1 MLSKRNFGMM
11 MTIILVILILF
22 LSSAVL
28 REYFNDYN
36 ENHSADSE
44 WVKRSEET
52 KGTEESKNSKNSEK
66 NWHIIY
72 IGKQDTGYYESI
84 QEWCTYRKAEFEEY
98 SETKKALKKA
108 EAYEKENTYL
118 LISGSVLEKD
128 TETVSD
134 SLTSYVEAGGKIIFC
149 SLPDYLVIAKSETL
163 KNLLG
168 IQQLRAKT
176 VMLQEIW
183 LYRGFL
189 LGGETCYSFDELQ
202 DPDKI
207 DMEREIPWYDI
218 SSRTKTYMVGFIK
231 AEEQTKQELHNEDM
245 PAIIWRCNTGEGS
258 VFAVNGDYMEGKSTL
273 GILDAMV
280 YESQNYALYNVVN
293 AQNLSLTGFPDLTK
307 ENEKKFAE
315 VYGFDSKQFCQNIV
329 WPDLVSVAQDGDWKI
344 TAYLAKKQDNV
355 SKEDADVKSLV
366 DYLKYF
372 NEESAEAGISLGRM
386 NDTDIQKSLEADK
399 QEIEKQDIT
408 YPFSGAYIR
417 SENEEQLSKLVK
429 DEKLKIFSD
438 VRTICKAYDE
448 EQPVFS
454 WLTDWI
460 TTQAITMNGYQYT
473 YKDDF
478 RLKSIQTTLGYSNVQ
493 VDLYQLIWPQ
503 EREDEWEVVSEKL
516 ASNIST
522 YWNPFSVFE
531 KTTITES
538 DTRVRRLLNE
548 SVTSSRKADK
558 ISIKVENFNEDAWM
572 MLRTHG
578 EKIDSMKNGSW
589 EKIEDDAYLLHLT
602 SSQATVTLK
611 SDTEL
616 YYSKK

>member
-44 WVKRSEET
+44 WIKRSEET
-52 KGTEESKNSKNSEK
+52 KETEERKNSEK

-72 IGKQDTGYYESI
+72 IGKPDTGYYESI
-84 QEWCTYRKAEFEEY
+84 QEWCTYRKAKFEEY

-118 LISGSVLEKD
+118 LINGSVLEKD

-168 IQQLRAKT
+168 IQQLRAKS

-183 LYRGFL
+183 LYGGFL

-202 DPDKI
+202 DPDKV

-231 AEEQTKQELHNEDM
+231 AEEQAEQELNNEDM
-245 PAIIWRCNTGEGS
+245 PAIIWRSNTGEGS
-258 VFAVNGDYMEGKSTL
+258 VFAVNGNYIEGESAL
-273 GILDAMV
+273 GILDAMI

-293 AQNLSLTGFPDLTK
+293 AQNLSVTGFPDLTK

-315 VYGFDSKQFCQNIV
+315 VYGFDSEQFCQDIV
-329 WPDLVSVAQDGDWKI
+329 WPSLVAVVAQEDWKI
-344 TAYLAKKQDNV
+344 TAYLATKQDNA

-372 NEESAEAGISLGRM
+372 NEESAEAGIALGRM
-386 NDTDIQKSLEADK
+386 NDIDIEKSLEADK
-399 QEIEKQDIT
+399 QEIEKQNIT

-417 SENEEQLSKLVK
+417 SENEEQLSKLIK
-429 DEKLKIFSD
+429 DEKLKTFSD
-438 VRTICKAYDE
+438 IRTICKEYDE

-478 RLKSIQTTLGYSNVQ
+478 RLKSVQTALGYSNVQ
-493 VDLYQLIWPQ
+493 ADIYRAIWPQ
-503 EREDEWEVVSEKL
+503 KRKDEWEVISEKL

-522 YWNPFSVFE
+522 YWKPFSVFE

-538 DTRVRRLLNE
+538 DTRVRRFLNE
-548 SVTSSRKADK
+548 SVTSDRKADQ

-578 EKIDSMKNGSW
+578 EKIESMKNGSW

-616 YYSKK
+616 YYSEK

>member
-36 ENHSADSE
+36 ENHSADFE

-52 KGTEESKNSKNSEK
+52 KETKDSKNSEK

-134 SLTSYVEAGGKIIFC
+134 SLISYVEAGGKIIFC

-176 VMLQEIW
+176 VTLQKIW
-183 LYRGFL
+183 LYGGFL

-202 DPDKI
+202 DPDRI

-280 YESQNYALYNVVN
+280 YESQNYALYSIVN
-293 AQNLSLTGFPDLTK
+293 AQNLSVTGFPDLTK

-454 WLTDWI
+454 WMTDWI

-478 RLKSIQTTLGYSNVQ
+478 RLKSIQTALGYSNVQ
-493 VDLYQLIWPQ
+493 ADIYRAIWPQ
-503 EREDEWEVVSEKL
+503 KRKDEWEVISEKL

-538 DTRVRRLLNE
+538 DTRVRRFLNE
-548 SVTSSRKADK
+548 SVTSDRKADQ

-578 EKIDSMKNGSW
+578 EKIESMKNGSW

>member
-52 KGTEESKNSKNSEK
+52 KETKDSKNSEK

-72 IGKQDTGYYESI
+72 IGKQDTEYYESI
-84 QEWCTYRKAEFEEY
+84 QEWCIYRKAEFEEY

-108 EAYEKENTYL
+108 GTYEKENTYL

-149 SLPDYLVIAKSETL
+149 SLPDYLVIEKSETL

-168 IQQLRAKT
+168 IQQLRAKSVT
-176 VMLQEIW
+176 LQEIW
-183 LYRGFL
+183 LYGGFL

-202 DPDKI
+202 DPDKV
-207 DMEREIPWYDI
+207 DMEREIPWYNI

-273 GILDAMV
+273 GILDAMI
-280 YESQNYALYNVVN
+280 YESQNYALYSIVN
-293 AQNLSLTGFPDLTK
+293 AQNLSVTGFPDLTK

-329 WPDLVSVAQDGDWKI
+329 WPALVSAAQDGDWKI
-344 TAYLAKKQDNV
+344 TAYLAKKQDNA

-372 NEESAEAGISLGRM
+372 NEELAEAGISLGRM

-429 DEKLKIFSD
+429 DEKLKTFSD
-438 VRTICKAYDE
+438 IRTICKDYGE

-493 VDLYQLIWPQ
+493 VDLYQVIWPQ
-503 EREDEWEVVSEKL
+503 KREDEWEVVSEKL

-538 DTRVRRLLNE
+538 DTRVRRFLNE
-548 SVTSSRKADK
+548 SVTSDRKADQ
-558 ISIKVENFNEDAWM
+558 ISIKVENFNEDAWI

-578 EKIDSMKNGSW
+578 EKIESMKNGSW

-616 YYSKK
+616 YYSEK

>member
-52 KGTEESKNSKNSEK
+52 KETKDSKNSEK

-72 IGKQDTGYYESI
+72 IGKQDIGYYESI

-108 EAYEKENTYL
+108 EAYEKKNTYL

-176 VMLQEIW
+176 VTLQEIW
-183 LYRGFL
+183 LYGGFL

-202 DPDKI
+202 DPDRI

-258 VFAVNGDYMEGKSTL
+258 IFAVNGDYMEGKSTL

-307 ENEKKFAE
+307 ENEKKFTE

-329 WPDLVSVAQDGDWKI
+329 WPALISVAQDGDWKI
-344 TAYLAKKQDNV
+344 TAYLATKQDND

-454 WLTDWI
+454 WMTDWI

-478 RLKSIQTTLGYSNVQ
+478 RLKSIQTALGYSNVQ
-493 VDLYQLIWPQ
+493 ADIYRAIWPQ
-503 EREDEWEVVSEKL
+503 KRKDEWEVISEKL

-538 DTRVRRLLNE
+538 DTRVRRFLNE
-548 SVTSSRKADK
+548 SVTSDRKADQ

-578 EKIDSMKNGSW
+578 EKIESMKNGSW

>member
-52 KGTEESKNSKNSEK
+52 KETKDSKNSEK

-108 EAYEKENTYL
+108 EAYEKKNTYL

-168 IQQLRAKT
+168 IQQLRAKMVT
-176 VMLQEIW
+176 LQEIW
-183 LYRGFL
+183 LYGGFL

-202 DPDKI
+202 DPDRI

-258 VFAVNGDYMEGKSTL
+258 IFAVNGDYMEGKSTL

-307 ENEKKFAE
+307 ENEKKFTE

-329 WPDLVSVAQDGDWKI
+329 WPALISVAQDGDWKI
-344 TAYLAKKQDNV
+344 TAYLATKQDND

-454 WLTDWI
+454 WMTDWI

-478 RLKSIQTTLGYSNVQ
+478 RLKSIQTALGYSNVQ
-493 VDLYQLIWPQ
+493 ADIYRAIWPQ
-503 EREDEWEVVSEKL
+503 KRKDEWEVISEKL

-538 DTRVRRLLNE
+538 DTRVRRFLNE
-548 SVTSSRKADK
+548 SVTSDRKADQ

-578 EKIDSMKNGSW
+578 EKIESMKNGSW

>member
-36 ENHSADSE
+36 ENHSADFE

-52 KGTEESKNSKNSEK
+52 KETKDSKNSGK

-134 SLTSYVEAGGKIIFC
+134 SLISYVEAGGKIIFC

-176 VMLQEIW
+176 VTLQEIW
-183 LYRGFL
+183 LYGGFL

-202 DPDKI
+202 DPDRI

-258 VFAVNGDYMEGKSTL
+258 IFAVNGDYMEGKSTL

-307 ENEKKFAE
+307 ENEKKFTE

-329 WPDLVSVAQDGDWKI
+329 WPALISVAQDGDWKI
-344 TAYLAKKQDNV
+344 TAYLATKQDND

-454 WLTDWI
+454 WMTDWI

-478 RLKSIQTTLGYSNVQ
+478 RLKSIQTALGYSNVQ
-493 VDLYQLIWPQ
+493 ADIYRAIWPQ
-503 EREDEWEVVSEKL
+503 KRKDEWEVISEKL

-538 DTRVRRLLNE
+538 DTRVRRFLNE
-548 SVTSSRKADK
+548 SVTSDRKADQ

-578 EKIDSMKNGSW
+578 EKIESMKNGSW

>member
-52 KGTEESKNSKNSEK
+52 KETKDSKNSEK

-84 QEWCTYRKAEFEEY
+84 KEWCTYRKAEFEEY

-108 EAYEKENTYL
+108 EAYENKNTYL

-176 VMLQEIW
+176 VTLQEIW
-183 LYRGFL
+183 LYGGFL

-202 DPDKI
+202 DPDRI

-258 VFAVNGDYMEGKSTL
+258 IFAVNGDYMEGKSTL

-307 ENEKKFAE
+307 ENEKKFTE

-454 WLTDWI
+454 WMTDWI

-478 RLKSIQTTLGYSNVQ
+478 RLKSIQTALGYSNVQ
-493 VDLYQLIWPQ
+493 VDIYRAIWPQ
-503 EREDEWEVVSEKL
+503 KRKDEWEVISEKL

-538 DTRVRRLLNE
+538 DTRVRRFLNE
-548 SVTSSRKADK
+548 SVTSDRKADQ

-578 EKIDSMKNGSW
+578 EKIESMKNGSW

>member
-52 KGTEESKNSKNSEK
+52 KETKDSKNSEK

-72 IGKQDTGYYESI
+72 IGKQDIGYYESI

-108 EAYEKENTYL
+108 EAYEKENMYL

-134 SLTSYVEAGGKIIFC
+134 SLISYVEAGGKIIFC

-176 VMLQEIW
+176 VTLQEIW
-183 LYRGFL
+183 LYGGFL

-202 DPDKI
+202 DPDRI

-280 YESQNYALYNVVN
+280 YESQNYALYSIVN
-293 AQNLSLTGFPDLTK
+293 AQNLSVTGFPDLTK

-538 DTRVRRLLNE
+538 DTRVRRFLNE
-548 SVTSSRKADK
+548 SVTSDRKADQ

>member
-52 KGTEESKNSKNSEK
+52 KETKDSKNSEK

-108 EAYEKENTYL
+108 EAYEKKNTYL

-176 VMLQEIW
+176 VTLQKIW
-183 LYRGFL
+183 LYGGFL
-189 LGGETCYSFDELQ
+189 LGGETRYSFDELQ
-202 DPDKI
+202 DPDRI

-258 VFAVNGDYMEGKSTL
+258 IFAVNGDYMEGKSTL

-307 ENEKKFAE
+307 ENEKKFTE

-329 WPDLVSVAQDGDWKI
+329 WPALISVAQDGDWKI
-344 TAYLAKKQDNV
+344 TAYLATKQDND

-454 WLTDWI
+454 WMTDWI

-478 RLKSIQTTLGYSNVQ
+478 RLKSIQTALGYSNVQ
-493 VDLYQLIWPQ
+493 ADIYRAIWPQ
-503 EREDEWEVVSEKL
+503 KRKDEWEVISEKL

-538 DTRVRRLLNE
+538 DTRVRRFLNE
-548 SVTSSRKADK
+548 SVTSDRKADQ

-578 EKIDSMKNGSW
+578 EKIESMKNGSW

>member
-52 KGTEESKNSKNSEK
+52 KETKDSKNSEK

-108 EAYEKENTYL
+108 EAYEKENMYL

-134 SLTSYVEAGGKIIFC
+134 SLISYVEAGGKIIFC

-176 VMLQEIW
+176 VTLQEIW
-183 LYRGFL
+183 LYGGFL

-202 DPDKI
+202 DPDRI

-280 YESQNYALYNVVN
+280 YESQNYALYSIVN
-293 AQNLSLTGFPDLTK
+293 AQNLSVTGFPDLTK

-503 EREDEWEVVSEKL
+503 EREDEWEVVFEKL

-538 DTRVRRLLNE
+538 DTRVRRFLNE
-548 SVTSSRKADK
+548 SVTSDRKADQ

>member
-36 ENHSADSE
+36 ENHSADFE

-52 KGTEESKNSKNSEK
+52 KETKDSKNSEK

-134 SLTSYVEAGGKIIFC
+134 SLISYVEAGGKIIFC

-176 VMLQEIW
+176 VTLQKIW
-183 LYRGFL
+183 LYGGFL

-202 DPDKI
+202 DPDRI

-280 YESQNYALYNVVN
+280 YESQNYALYSIVN
-293 AQNLSLTGFPDLTK
+293 AQNLSVTGFPDLTK

-478 RLKSIQTTLGYSNVQ
+478 RLKSIQTALGYSNVQ
-493 VDLYQLIWPQ
+493 VDLYQVIWLQ
-503 EREDEWEVVSEKL
+503 KREDEWEVVSEKL

-538 DTRVRRLLNE
+538 DTRVRRFLNE

-558 ISIKVENFNEDAWM
+558 ISIKVENFNEDAWI

-578 EKIDSMKNGSW
+578 EKIESMKNGNW
-589 EKIEDDAYLLHLT
+589 EKIEDDAYLPHLT

-616 YYSKK
+616 YYSEK

>member
-52 KGTEESKNSKNSEK
+52 KETKDSKNSEK

-108 EAYEKENTYL
+108 EAYEKKNTYL

-168 IQQLRAKT
+168 IQQLRAKMVT
-176 VMLQEIW
+176 LQEIW
-183 LYRGFL
+183 LYGGFL
-189 LGGETCYSFDELQ
+189 LGGETCYSLDELQ
-202 DPDKI
+202 DTDKI

-231 AEEQTKQELHNEDM
+231 AEEQAEQELHDEDM
-245 PAIIWRCNTGEGS
+245 PAIIWRSNTGEGS
-258 VFAVNGDYMEGKSTL
+258 VFAVNGNYMEGESAL
-273 GILDAMV
+273 GILDAMI

-293 AQNLSLTGFPDLTK
+293 AQNLSVTGFPDLTK

-329 WPDLVSVAQDGDWKI
+329 WPALVSVAQDGDWKI

-493 VDLYQLIWPQ
+493 VDLYQLIWLQ

-538 DTRVRRLLNE
+538 DTRVRRFLNE

-578 EKIDSMKNGSW
+578 EKIESMKNGSW

-616 YYSKK
+616 YYSEK

>member
-52 KGTEESKNSKNSEK
+52 KETKDSKNSEK

-108 EAYEKENTYL
+108 EAYENKNTYL

-176 VMLQEIW
+176 VTLQKIW
-183 LYRGFL
+183 LYGGFL

-202 DPDKI
+202 DPDRI

-258 VFAVNGDYMEGKSTL
+258 IFAVNGDYMEEKSTL

-307 ENEKKFAE
+307 ENEKKFTE

-329 WPDLVSVAQDGDWKI
+329 WPALISVAQDGDWKI
-344 TAYLAKKQDNV
+344 TAYLATKQDND

-454 WLTDWI
+454 WMTDWI

-478 RLKSIQTTLGYSNVQ
+478 RLKSIQTALGYSNVQ
-493 VDLYQLIWPQ
+493 ADIYRAIWPQ
-503 EREDEWEVVSEKL
+503 KRKDEWEVISEKL

-538 DTRVRRLLNE
+538 DTRVRRFLNE
-548 SVTSSRKADK
+548 SVTSDRKADQ

-578 EKIDSMKNGSW
+578 EKIESMKNGSW

>member
-36 ENHSADSE
+36 EKHSADSE

-52 KGTEESKNSKNSEK
+52 KETKDSKNSEK

-108 EAYEKENTYL
+108 EAYEKKNTYL

-168 IQQLRAKT
+168 IQQLRAKMVT
-176 VMLQEIW
+176 LQEIW
-183 LYRGFL
+183 LYGGFL

-307 ENEKKFAE
+307 ENEKKFTE

-329 WPDLVSVAQDGDWKI
+329 WPALISVAQDGDWKI
-344 TAYLAKKQDNV
+344 TAYLATKQDND

-454 WLTDWI
+454 WMTDWI

-478 RLKSIQTTLGYSNVQ
+478 RLKSIQTALGYSNVQ
-493 VDLYQLIWPQ
+493 EDIYRAIWPQ
-503 EREDEWEVVSEKL
+503 KRKDEWEVISEKL

-531 KTTITES
+531 KTKITES
-538 DTRVRRLLNE
+538 DTRVRRFLNE
-548 SVTSSRKADK
+548 SVTSDRKADQ

-578 EKIDSMKNGSW
+578 EKIESMKNGSW

>member
-52 KGTEESKNSKNSEK
+52 KETKDSKNSEK

-108 EAYEKENTYL
+108 EAYEKKNTYL

-168 IQQLRAKT
+168 IQQLRAKMVT
-176 VMLQEIW
+176 LQEIW
-183 LYRGFL
+183 LYGGFL

-307 ENEKKFAE
+307 ENEKKFTE

-329 WPDLVSVAQDGDWKI
+329 WPALISVAQDGDWKI
-344 TAYLAKKQDNV
+344 TAYLATKQDND

-454 WLTDWI
+454 WMTDWI

-478 RLKSIQTTLGYSNVQ
+478 RLKSIQTALGYSNVQ
-493 VDLYQLIWPQ
+493 ADIYRAIWPQ
-503 EREDEWEVVSEKL
+503 KRKDEWEVISEKL

-538 DTRVRRLLNE
+538 DTRVRRFLNE
-548 SVTSSRKADK
+548 SVTSDRKADQ

-578 EKIDSMKNGSW
+578 EKIESMKNGSW

>member
-1 MLSKRNFGMM
+1 M
-11 MTIILVILILF
+11 
-22 LSSAVL
+22 
-28 REYFNDYN
+28 
-36 ENHSADSE
+36 
-44 WVKRSEET
+44 
-52 KGTEESKNSKNSEK
+52 
-66 NWHIIY
+66 
-72 IGKQDTGYYESI
+72 
-84 QEWCTYRKAEFEEY
+84 
-98 SETKKALKKA
+98 
-108 EAYEKENTYL
+108 
-118 LISGSVLEKD
+118 
-128 TETVSD
+128 
-134 SLTSYVEAGGKIIFC
+134 TSYVEAGGKIIFC

-307 ENEKKFAE
+307 ENEKKFTE

-329 WPDLVSVAQDGDWKI
+329 WPALISVAQDGDWKI
-344 TAYLAKKQDNV
+344 TAYLATKQDND

-429 DEKLKIFSD
+429 NEKLKIFSD

-478 RLKSIQTTLGYSNVQ
+478 RLKSVQTALGYSNVQ
-493 VDLYQLIWPQ
+493 ADIYRAIWPQ
-503 EREDEWEVVSEKL
+503 KRKDEWEIISEKL

-538 DTRVRRLLNE
+538 DTRVRRFLNE
-548 SVTSSRKADK
+548 SVTSDRKADQ

>member
-52 KGTEESKNSKNSEK
+52 KETKDSKNSEK

-108 EAYEKENTYL
+108 EAYENKNTYL

-176 VMLQEIW
+176 VTLQEIW
-183 LYRGFL
+183 LYGGFL

-202 DPDKI
+202 DPDRI

-258 VFAVNGDYMEGKSTL
+258 IFAVNGDYMEGKSTL

-307 ENEKKFAE
+307 ENEKKFTE

-454 WLTDWI
+454 WMTDWI

-478 RLKSIQTTLGYSNVQ
+478 RLKSIQTALGYSNVQ
-493 VDLYQLIWPQ
+493 ADIYRAIWPQ
-503 EREDEWEVVSEKL
+503 KRKDEWEVISEKL

-538 DTRVRRLLNE
+538 DTRVRRFLNE
-548 SVTSSRKADK
+548 SVTSDRKADQ

-578 EKIDSMKNGSW
+578 EKIESMKNGSW

>member
-52 KGTEESKNSKNSEK
+52 KETKDSKNSEK

-72 IGKQDTGYYESI
+72 IGKQDIGYYESI

-108 EAYEKENTYL
+108 EAYEKKNTYL

-176 VMLQEIW
+176 VTLQEIW
-183 LYRGFL
+183 LYGGFL

-202 DPDKI
+202 DPDRI

-258 VFAVNGDYMEGKSTL
+258 IFAVNGDYMEGKSTL
-273 GILDAMV
+273 G
-280 YESQNYALYNVVN
+280 N
-293 AQNLSLTGFPDLTK
+293 
-307 ENEKKFAE
+307 
-315 VYGFDSKQFCQNIV
+315 
-329 WPDLVSVAQDGDWKI
+329 
-344 TAYLAKKQDNV
+344 
-355 SKEDADVKSLV
+355 
-366 DYLKYF
+366 
-372 NEESAEAGISLGRM
+372 
-386 NDTDIQKSLEADK
+386 
-399 QEIEKQDIT
+399 
-408 YPFSGAYIR
+408 
-417 SENEEQLSKLVK
+417 
-429 DEKLKIFSD
+429 
-438 VRTICKAYDE
+438 
-448 EQPVFS
+448 
-454 WLTDWI
+454 
-460 TTQAITMNGYQYT
+460 
-473 YKDDF
+473 
-478 RLKSIQTTLGYSNVQ
+478 
-493 VDLYQLIWPQ
+493 
-503 EREDEWEVVSEKL
+503 
-516 ASNIST
+516 
-522 YWNPFSVFE
+522 
-531 KTTITES
+531 
-538 DTRVRRLLNE
+538 
-548 SVTSSRKADK
+548 
-558 ISIKVENFNEDAWM
+558 
-572 MLRTHG
+572 
-578 EKIDSMKNGSW
+578 
-589 EKIEDDAYLLHLT
+589 
-602 SSQATVTLK
+602 
-611 SDTEL
+611 
-616 YYSKK
+616 

>member
-52 KGTEESKNSKNSEK
+52 KETKDSKNSEK

-134 SLTSYVEAGGKIIFC
+134 SLISYVEAGGKIIFC

-176 VMLQEIW
+176 VTLQEIW
-183 LYRGFL
+183 LYGGFL

-202 DPDKI
+202 DPDRI

-245 PAIIWRCNTGEGS
+245 PAIIWRCNIGEGS

-280 YESQNYALYNVVN
+280 YESQNYALYSIVN
-293 AQNLSLTGFPDLTK
+293 AQNLSVTGFPDLTK

>member
-52 KGTEESKNSKNSEK
+52 KETKDSKNSEK

-108 EAYEKENTYL
+108 EAYEKKNTYL

-176 VMLQEIW
+176 VTLQEIW
-183 LYRGFL
+183 LYGGFL

-202 DPDKI
+202 DPDRI

-258 VFAVNGDYMEGKSTL
+258 IFAVNGDYMEGKSTL

-293 AQNLSLTGFPDLTK
+293 AQNLSLTDFPDLTK
-307 ENEKKFAE
+307 ENEKKFTE

-329 WPDLVSVAQDGDWKI
+329 WPALISVAQDGDWKI
-344 TAYLAKKQDNV
+344 TAYLATKQDND

-454 WLTDWI
+454 WMTDWI

-478 RLKSIQTTLGYSNVQ
+478 RLKSIQTALGYSNVQ
-493 VDLYQLIWPQ
+493 ADIYRAIWPQ
-503 EREDEWEVVSEKL
+503 KRKDEWEVISEKL

-538 DTRVRRLLNE
+538 DTRVRRFLNE
-548 SVTSSRKADK
+548 SVTSDRKADQ

-578 EKIDSMKNGSW
+578 EKIESMKNGSW

>member
-52 KGTEESKNSKNSEK
+52 KETKDSKNSEK

-108 EAYEKENTYL
+108 EAYEKKNTYL

-168 IQQLRAKT
+168 IQQLRAKMVT
-176 VMLQEIW
+176 LQEIW
-183 LYRGFL
+183 LYGGFL

-202 DPDKI
+202 DPDKV

-280 YESQNYALYNVVN
+280 YESQNYALYSIVN
-293 AQNLSLTGFPDLTK
+293 AQNLSVTGFPDLTK

-538 DTRVRRLLNE
+538 DTRVRRFLNE

>member
-52 KGTEESKNSKNSEK
+52 KETKDSKNSEK
-66 NWHIIY
+66 NWHIIC

-108 EAYEKENTYL
+108 EAYEKKNTYL

-176 VMLQEIW
+176 VTLQKIW
-183 LYRGFL
+183 LYGGFL

-202 DPDKI
+202 DPDRI

-258 VFAVNGDYMEGKSTL
+258 IFAVNGDYMEGKSTL

-307 ENEKKFAE
+307 ENEKKFTE

-329 WPDLVSVAQDGDWKI
+329 WPALISVAQDGDWKI
-344 TAYLAKKQDNV
+344 TAYLATKQDND

-454 WLTDWI
+454 WMTDWI

-478 RLKSIQTTLGYSNVQ
+478 RLKSIQTALGYSNVQ
-493 VDLYQLIWPQ
+493 ADIYRAIWPQ
-503 EREDEWEVVSEKL
+503 KRKDEWEVISEKL

-538 DTRVRRLLNE
+538 DTRVRRFLNE
-548 SVTSSRKADK
+548 SVTSDRKADQ

-578 EKIDSMKNGSW
+578 EKIESMKNGSW

>member
-52 KGTEESKNSKNSEK
+52 KETKDSKNSEK

-72 IGKQDTGYYESI
+72 IGKQETGYYESI

-134 SLTSYVEAGGKIIFC
+134 SLISYVEAGGKIIFC

-176 VMLQEIW
+176 VTLQEIW
-183 LYRGFL
+183 LYGGFL

-202 DPDKI
+202 DPDRI

-245 PAIIWRCNTGEGS
+245 PAIIWRCNIGEGS

-280 YESQNYALYNVVN
+280 YESQNYALYSIVN
-293 AQNLSLTGFPDLTK
+293 AQNLSVTGFPDLTK

>member
-52 KGTEESKNSKNSEK
+52 KETKDSKNSEK

-134 SLTSYVEAGGKIIFC
+134 SLISYVEAGGKIIFC

-176 VMLQEIW
+176 VTLQEIW
-183 LYRGFL
+183 LYGGFL

-202 DPDKI
+202 DPDRI

-245 PAIIWRCNTGEGS
+245 PAIIWRCNIGEGS

-280 YESQNYALYNVVN
+280 YESQNYALYSIVN
-293 AQNLSLTGFPDLTK
+293 AQNLSVTGFPDLTK

-548 SVTSSRKADK
+548 SVISSRKADK

>member
-52 KGTEESKNSKNSEK
+52 KETKDSKNSEK

-108 EAYEKENTYL
+108 EAYENKNTYL

-176 VMLQEIW
+176 VTLQEIW
-183 LYRGFL
+183 LYGGFL

-202 DPDKI
+202 DPDRI

-258 VFAVNGDYMEGKSTL
+258 IFAVNGDYMEGKSTL

-307 ENEKKFAE
+307 ENEKKFTE

-429 DEKLKIFSD
+429 NEKLKIFSD

-478 RLKSIQTTLGYSNVQ
+478 RLKSVQTALGYSNVQ
-493 VDLYQLIWPQ
+493 ADIYRAIWPQ
-503 EREDEWEVVSEKL
+503 KRKDEWEIISEKL

-538 DTRVRRLLNE
+538 DTRVRRFLNE
-548 SVTSSRKADK
+548 SVTSDRKADQ

>member
-52 KGTEESKNSKNSEK
+52 KETKDSKNSEK

-108 EAYEKENTYL
+108 EAYEKENMYL

-134 SLTSYVEAGGKIIFC
+134 SLISYVEAGGKIIFC

-176 VMLQEIW
+176 VTLQEIW
-183 LYRGFL
+183 LYGGFL

-202 DPDKI
+202 DPDRI

-280 YESQNYALYNVVN
+280 YESQNYALYSIVN
-293 AQNLSLTGFPDLTK
+293 AQNLSVTGFPDLTK

-538 DTRVRRLLNE
+538 DTRVRRFLNE
-548 SVTSSRKADK
+548 SVTSDRKADQ

-616 YYSKK
+616 YYSEK

>member
-52 KGTEESKNSKNSEK
+52 KETKDSKNSEK

-108 EAYEKENTYL
+108 EAYEKKNTYL

-176 VMLQEIW
+176 VTLQEIW
-183 LYRGFL
+183 LYGGFL

-202 DPDKI
+202 DPDRI

-245 PAIIWRCNTGEGS
+245 PAIIWRCNIGEGS

-280 YESQNYALYNVVN
+280 YESQNYALYSIVN
-293 AQNLSLTGFPDLTK
+293 AQNLSVTGFPDLTK

>member
-36 ENHSADSE
+36 ENHSADFE

-52 KGTEESKNSKNSEK
+52 KETKDSKNSEK

-134 SLTSYVEAGGKIIFC
+134 SLISYVEAGGKIIFC

-176 VMLQEIW
+176 VTLQKIW
-183 LYRGFL
+183 LYGGFL

-202 DPDKI
+202 DPDRI

-280 YESQNYALYNVVN
+280 YESQNYALYSIVN
-293 AQNLSLTGFPDLTK
+293 AQNLSVTGFPDLTK

-478 RLKSIQTTLGYSNVQ
+478 RLKSIQTALGYSNVQ
-493 VDLYQLIWPQ
+493 VDLYQVIWLQ
-503 EREDEWEVVSEKL
+503 KREDEWEVVSEKL

-538 DTRVRRLLNE
+538 DTRVRRFLNE

-558 ISIKVENFNEDAWM
+558 ISIKVENFNEDAWI

-578 EKIDSMKNGSW
+578 EKIESMKNGNW

-616 YYSKK
+616 YYSEK

>member
-52 KGTEESKNSKNSEK
+52 KETKDSKNSEK

-108 EAYEKENTYL
+108 EAYEKKNTYL

-176 VMLQEIW
+176 VTLQKIW
-183 LYRGFL
+183 LYGGFL

-202 DPDKI
+202 DPDRI

-258 VFAVNGDYMEGKSTL
+258 IFAVNGDYMEGKSTL

-307 ENEKKFAE
+307 ENEKKFTE

-329 WPDLVSVAQDGDWKI
+329 WPALISVAQDGDWKI
-344 TAYLAKKQDNV
+344 TAYLATKQDND

-454 WLTDWI
+454 WMTDWI

-478 RLKSIQTTLGYSNVQ
+478 RLKSIQTALGYSNVQ
-493 VDLYQLIWPQ
+493 ADIYRAIWPQ
-503 EREDEWEVVSEKL
+503 KRKDEWEVISEKL

-538 DTRVRRLLNE
+538 DTRVRRFLNE
-548 SVTSSRKADK
+548 SVTSDRKADQ

-578 EKIDSMKNGSW
+578 EKIESMKNGSW

>member
-1 MLSKRNFGMM
+1 M
-11 MTIILVILILF
+11 
-22 LSSAVL
+22 
-28 REYFNDYN
+28 
-36 ENHSADSE
+36 
-44 WVKRSEET
+44 
-52 KGTEESKNSKNSEK
+52 
-66 NWHIIY
+66 
-72 IGKQDTGYYESI
+72 
-84 QEWCTYRKAEFEEY
+84 
-98 SETKKALKKA
+98 
-108 EAYEKENTYL
+108 
-118 LISGSVLEKD
+118 
-128 TETVSD
+128 
-134 SLTSYVEAGGKIIFC
+134 
-149 SLPDYLVIAKSETL
+149 IAKSETL

-168 IQQLRAKT
+168 IQQLRAKMVT
-176 VMLQEIW
+176 LQEIW
-183 LYRGFL
+183 LYGGFL

-202 DPDKI
+202 DPDKV

-280 YESQNYALYNVVN
+280 YESQNYALYSIVN
-293 AQNLSLTGFPDLTK
+293 AQNLSVTGFPDLTK

-355 SKEDADVKSLV
+355 SKEDADVKFLV

-538 DTRVRRLLNE
+538 DTRVRRFLNE

>member
-52 KGTEESKNSKNSEK
+52 KETKDSKNSEK

-108 EAYEKENTYL
+108 EAYEKKNTYL

-176 VMLQEIW
+176 VTLQEIW
-183 LYRGFL
+183 LYGGFL

-202 DPDKI
+202 DPDRI

-258 VFAVNGDYMEGKSTL
+258 IFAVNGDYMEGKSTL

-307 ENEKKFAE
+307 ENEKKFTE

-329 WPDLVSVAQDGDWKI
+329 WPALISVAQDGDWKI
-344 TAYLAKKQDNV
+344 TAYLATKQDND

-454 WLTDWI
+454 WMTDWI

-478 RLKSIQTTLGYSNVQ
+478 RLKSIQTALGYSNVQ
-493 VDLYQLIWPQ
+493 ADIYRAIWPQ
-503 EREDEWEVVSEKL
+503 KRKDEGEVISEKL

-538 DTRVRRLLNE
+538 DTRVRRFLNE
-548 SVTSSRKADK
+548 SVTSDRKADQ

-578 EKIDSMKNGSW
+578 EKIESMKNGSW

>member
-44 WVKRSEET
+44 WIKRSEET
-52 KGTEESKNSKNSEK
+52 KETKDSKNSEK

-108 EAYEKENTYL
+108 EAYEKKNTYL

-176 VMLQEIW
+176 VTLQKIW
-183 LYRGFL
+183 LYGGFL

-202 DPDKI
+202 DPDRI

-258 VFAVNGDYMEGKSTL
+258 IFAVNGDYMEGKSTL

-307 ENEKKFAE
+307 ENEKKFTE

-329 WPDLVSVAQDGDWKI
+329 WPALISVAQDGDWKI
-344 TAYLAKKQDNV
+344 TAYLATKQDND

-454 WLTDWI
+454 WMTDWI

-478 RLKSIQTTLGYSNVQ
+478 RLKSIQTALGYSNVQ
-493 VDLYQLIWPQ
+493 ADIYRAIWPQ
-503 EREDEWEVVSEKL
+503 KRKDEWEVISEKL

-538 DTRVRRLLNE
+538 DTRVRRFLNE
-548 SVTSSRKADK
+548 SVTSDRKADQ

-578 EKIDSMKNGSW
+578 EKIESMKNGSW

>member
-52 KGTEESKNSKNSEK
+52 KETKDSKNSEK

-108 EAYEKENTYL
+108 EAYEKKNTYL

-176 VMLQEIW
+176 VTLQKIW
-183 LYRGFL
+183 LYGGFL

-202 DPDKI
+202 DPDRI

-218 SSRTKTYMVGFIK
+218 SYRTKTYMVGFIK

-258 VFAVNGDYMEGKSTL
+258 IFAVNGDYMEGKSTL

-307 ENEKKFAE
+307 ENEKKFTE

-329 WPDLVSVAQDGDWKI
+329 WPALISVAQDGDWKI
-344 TAYLAKKQDNV
+344 TAYLATKQDND

-454 WLTDWI
+454 WMTDWI

-478 RLKSIQTTLGYSNVQ
+478 RLKSIQTALGYSNVQ
-493 VDLYQLIWPQ
+493 ADIYRAIWPQ
-503 EREDEWEVVSEKL
+503 KRKDEWEVISEKL

-538 DTRVRRLLNE
+538 DTRVRRFLNE
-548 SVTSSRKADK
+548 SVTSDRKADQ

-578 EKIDSMKNGSW
+578 EKIESMKNGSW

>member
-36 ENHSADSE
+36 ENHSADYE

-52 KGTEESKNSKNSEK
+52 KETKDSKNSEK

-108 EAYEKENTYL
+108 EAYEKKNTYL

-176 VMLQEIW
+176 VTLQEIW
-183 LYRGFL
+183 LYGGFL

-202 DPDKI
+202 DPDRI

-258 VFAVNGDYMEGKSTL
+258 IFAVNGDYMEGKSTL

-307 ENEKKFAE
+307 ENEKKFTE

-329 WPDLVSVAQDGDWKI
+329 WPALISVAQDGDWKI
-344 TAYLAKKQDNV
+344 TAYLATKQDND

-454 WLTDWI
+454 WMTDWI

-478 RLKSIQTTLGYSNVQ
+478 RLKSIQTALGYSNVQ
-493 VDLYQLIWPQ
+493 ADIYRAIWPQ
-503 EREDEWEVVSEKL
+503 KRKDEWEVISEKL

-538 DTRVRRLLNE
+538 DTRVRRFLNE
-548 SVTSSRKADK
+548 SVTSDRKADQ

-578 EKIDSMKNGSW
+578 EKIESMKNGSW